1 MKQYIDMPSDRIR
14 KLIRKKVREYQ
25 LWEGIDTLHARSIR
39 EQLMEQINALSAVL
53 AAREAQL
60 FLL

>member
-1 MKQYIDMPSDRIR
+1 MTEYFDMPSDRIR
-14 KLIRKKVREYQ
+14 KLIRRKVREYQ
-25 LWEGIDTLHARSIR
+25 LWEGIDTDEARRVR
-39 EQLMEQINALSAVL
+39 ETLKRQINSLSAVL